1 MSNRRILNFNEDLER
16 SFYGGRDEN
25 FDGEGEEYFDLEGE
39 EYFDGEG
46 EEYFDVEPDE
56 TLLGRLY
63 AFVELVPLPVRNTL
77 CSVAHGTLKS
87 FKMFT
92 SNPKLMF
99 VAASCLLWARLIY
112 KINH

>member
-1 MSNRRILNFNEDLER
+1 MSHRRILNFNEDLER
-16 SFYGGRDEN
+16 RFNGGRDEN
-25 FDGEGEEYFDLEGE
+25 FDGER
-39 EYFDGEG
+39 

-56 TLLGRLY
+56 TLFGRLF
-63 AFVELVPLPVRNTL
+63 AFVPLPVRNTL
-77 CSVAHGTLKS
+77 CSVAHGTLKGFEM
-87 FKMFT
+87 FK